1 MIPGPWPSSRKTP
14 DHFPSRCTF
23 SPNLRV
29 PDGDREDSLGLSEAM
44 PKVTEQPQQGGL
56 KGRESLTTPEF
67 PAEGQTIS
75 GPGAAGLVSGNAKG
89 GPLIHRL
96 FMPDRLGPPCVVMGG
111 YRRCVQL
118 MTGAP

>member
-44 PKVTEQPQQGGL
+44 PQVTDQPQQGAL
-56 KGRESLTTPEF
+56 KGRESLTTTEF
-67 PAEGQTIS
+67 PTEGQAILRLSCSTRCLID
-75 GPGAAGLVSGNAKG
+75 GTGLQ
-89 GPLIHRL
+89 P
-96 FMPDRLGPPCVVMGG
+96 F
-111 YRRCVQL
+111 
-118 MTGAP
+118 